1 MDGKVCVEEAERL
14 GHDGLLHGAQREVLL
29 RYLDEEVEA
38 ERLHGRVRALL
49 HLRRR
54 QHLKYFER
62 NI

>member
-1 MDGKVCVEEAERL
+1 MCVEEAERL
-14 GHDGLLHGAQREVLL
+14 GHDGLLHRAQREVLL